1 MLLILKA
8 GRGSACLKRLKSPLA
23 ACSGSRVTH
32 IPDVSAR
39 IQWLGEDGKKQ
50 RKWR

>member
-39 IQWLGEDGKKQ
+39 IQWLGEDGKQQ